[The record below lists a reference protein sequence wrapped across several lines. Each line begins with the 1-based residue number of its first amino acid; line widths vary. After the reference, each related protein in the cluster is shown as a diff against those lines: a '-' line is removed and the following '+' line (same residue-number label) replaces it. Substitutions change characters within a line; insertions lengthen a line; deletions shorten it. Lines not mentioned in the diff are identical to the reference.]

1 MSDSAPSSYL
11 GFFSTLSLCQR
22 LWPVATPRWSIP
34 PEDKLSKFKAVDP
47 PLRKVMAYSQRLEA
61 IVRQYR
67 DEMHFIVIPHPLLFD
82 PVLLFLQE
90 LGTRSDQETFAKD
103 LLKTAKGNLR
113 RRPTPLTPE
122 LGFSDFLGIFS
133 TDCIRLEFLSLV
145 FSLCGLTSLY
155 ADVDGFDTTAF
166 ATEMYNASKYC
177 LKICRSHN
185 QLNDI
190 TVWSSYINTMFLSS
204 LFGNASTSPL
214 PHSYESSTD
223 ISGDMAYHWFNEFVS
238 ELFILGFH
246 RLVSSPP
253 DGPFFILET
262 RKRIFAM
269 AVVQDKSI
277 STLLGRPPRIDSR
290 FCDLAI
296 PFDLDDEEVVLNG
309 NQLKAALDALDAD
322 GWKCKRETGH
332 LRPAVLVRLRYRHS
346 LLQERVLGLWMTER
360 QGSFSET
367 LQYVG
372 LPLSVSI
379 TLTNPVR
386 CTRNTKRARHA
397 FHPSIDIAAI
407 YGTTPVHGYA

>member
-1 MSDSAPSSYL
+1 MTRRNSDFRPYRVEKQASKPVTSKSNTQVNPPNQKSDGDVVSDPAPSSYL

-22 LWPVATPRWSIP
+22 LWPVATPRWSIA
-34 PEDKLSKFKAVDP
+34 PEDKLSKFKAVEQ
-47 PLRKVMAYSQRLEA
+47 PLRKVMAYSQRLAA

-67 DEMHFIVIPHPLLFD
+67 DETHFIVIPHPLLFD

-90 LGTRSDQETFAKD
+90 LGTRSDQEAFAKD

-113 RRPTPLTPE
+113 RRPTPLTLE
-122 LGFSDFLGIFS
+122 LGFSDFLGILR
-133 TDCIRLEFLSLV
+133 TNCIRLEFLSLV
-145 FSLCGLTSLY
+145 FSLCGLTTLY
-155 ADVDGFDTTAF
+155 AEVDGFDATAF
-166 ATEMYNASKYC
+166 ATKMYNASKYC

-204 LFGNASTSPL
+204 LFGNASTSSL
-214 PHSYESSTD
+214 HSYESSTD
-223 ISGDMAYHWFNEFVS
+223 LSGDMAYHWFNEFVS

-277 STLLGRPPRIDSR
+277 STLLGRPPWIDSR
-290 FCDLAI
+290 FCDLTI

-309 NQLKAALDALDAD
+309 
-322 GWKCKRETGH
+322 
-332 LRPAVLVRLRYRHS
+332 S
-346 LLQERVLGLWMTER
+346 
-360 QGSFSET
+360 
-367 LQYVG
+367 
-372 LPLSVSI
+372 
-379 TLTNPVR
+379 
-386 CTRNTKRARHA
+386 
-397 FHPSIDIAAI
+397 
-407 YGTTPVHGYA
+407 

>member
-1 MSDSAPSSYL
+1 MKCFYHPAPMTRKNSDFRPYRVEKQTSSPATRSKAQVNPQNQKPDGEVVSDSAPSSYL

-185 QLNDI
+185 
-190 TVWSSYINTMFLSS
+190 
-204 LFGNASTSPL
+204 
-214 PHSYESSTD
+214 
-223 ISGDMAYHWFNEFVS
+223 
-238 ELFILGFH
+238 
-246 RLVSSPP
+246 
-253 DGPFFILET
+253 
-262 RKRIFAM
+262 
-269 AVVQDKSI
+269 
-277 STLLGRPPRIDSR
+277 
-290 FCDLAI
+290 
-296 PFDLDDEEVVLNG
+296 
-309 NQLKAALDALDAD
+309 
-322 GWKCKRETGH
+322 
-332 LRPAVLVRLRYRHS
+332 
-346 LLQERVLGLWMTER
+346 
-360 QGSFSET
+360 
-367 LQYVG
+367 
-372 LPLSVSI
+372 
-379 TLTNPVR
+379 
-386 CTRNTKRARHA
+386 
-397 FHPSIDIAAI
+397 
-407 YGTTPVHGYA
+407 